1 MSVTSAVKCK
11 WDAVKITESVAVKV
25 YLGLGFKLWC

>member
-11 WDAVKITESVAVKV
+11 WDAVKITETVVVKV
-25 YLGLGFKLWC
+25 QLGSGLKLWC